1 MKFGSYFG
9 RPHLQATDWRETYI
23 DTKTRLLSDSPY
35 HTLENPCFDSKT
47 LNSYTYPV
55 FYNLQRR

>member
-23 DTKTRLLSDSPY
+23 GTKTRLPGDSVY
-35 HTLENPCFDSKT
+35 HIQENLCFDSKT
-47 LNSYTYPV
+47 LNSYTYSV